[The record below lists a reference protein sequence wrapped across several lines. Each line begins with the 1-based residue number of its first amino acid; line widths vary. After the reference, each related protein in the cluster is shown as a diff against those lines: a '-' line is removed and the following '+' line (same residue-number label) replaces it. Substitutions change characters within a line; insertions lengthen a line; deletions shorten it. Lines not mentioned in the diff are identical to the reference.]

1 VGYNLLAM
9 PILDAHTFEFFS
21 KSPEQTRRLGMR
33 LGALLKSG
41 DLVCL
46 QGDLGAGK
54 TTLVQG
60 VASGW
65 GGLDEVSSP
74 TFVLVN
80 AYRRPDGTQLSHF
93 DAYRVESLAEA
104 EELDLDALLERGP
117 LVVEWPERV
126 EPILPAER
134 LWAWLEYETEEHRS
148 FRFEAR
154 GRRYETLL
162 DSMRVSVYGAN

>member
-1 VGYNLLAM
+1 M

-33 LGALLKSG
+33 LGALLQPG
-41 DLVCL
+41 DLICL

-60 VASGW
+60 AARGW
-65 GGLDEVSSP
+65 GAMDEVSSP

-80 AYRRPDGTQLSHF
+80 VYRRPDGAQLSHF
-93 DAYRVESLAEA
+93 DAFRVESVGEA

-117 LVVEWPERV
+117 LIVEWPERV
-126 EPILPAER
+126 EPILPVER
-134 LWAWLEYETEEHRS
+134 LWAWLEYESEEHRS
-148 FRFEAR
+148 MRFTGSGA
-154 GRRYETLL
+154 RYESLL
-162 DSMRVSVYGAN
+162 EVLQQTIYGAN